1 MKMTRKTL
9 RSMIVSAL
17 MTALAII
24 LPMAFHAVGLGNKF
38 LPMLLPLLLN
48 GFLSTWPWAILSAL
62 IAPWLSAALTG
73 MPPVYPPI
81 ALVMSGE
88 GIVLAGVAS
97 ILYRATNRR
106 VWPAL
111 VVAIVLSRVT
121 GFLLMWTLAVAFH
134 LPRTITATATL
145 VEGLPGVALQII
157 LTPIIL
163 RGLQQR
169 RSLLFHEDD

>member
-9 RSMIVSAL
+9 RSMIVSAM

-38 LPMLLPLLLN
+38 LPMFLPLLLN

-106 VWPAL
+106 IWPAL
-111 VVAIVLSRVT
+111 VVAVVLSRVT
-121 GFLLMWTLAVAFH
+121 GFLLMWALAVAFH

-145 VEGLPGVALQII
+145 AEGLPGVALQII
-157 LTPIIL
+157 LIPIIL